1 MAADDGKI
9 QPDTERVNGLIAD
22 VLAVLRRYVERDDL
36 RQGAEVTCALAT
48 VTAIVVQSARAPT
61 AQRLLYDYFEQVLKQ
76 ELERL
81 CPTLP
86 ARQ

>member
-1 MAADDGKI
+1 MAADDVTI
-9 QPDTERVNGLIAD
+9 QPDTERVNGLIAEL
-22 VLAVLRRYVERDDL
+22 LAVLRRYVERDDP
-36 RQGAEVTCALAT
+36 RQGAEVACALAT

-61 AQRLLYDYFEQVLKQ
+61 AQRLLADYFQQVLKQ